1 MSPDKKNIL
10 VVCGTSVATSTV
22 VKERLK
28 EKLPDYGIEIG
39 NIVKAKA
46 AEAPGKV
53 DSGEYDIIVSTT
65 QLDKDRFDIP
75 IVKALSF
82 MTGQGEEESLEEIA
96 EILKDS

>member
-1 MSPDKKNIL
+1 MSPDTKNIL

-28 EKLPDYGIEIG
+28 EKLPDYGIEID
-39 NIVKAKA
+39 NIVKAKVS
-46 AEAPGKV
+46 EAPGKV
-53 DSGEYDIIVSTT
+53 DSGDYDIIVSTT
-65 QLDKDRFDIP
+65 QVDEERYEIP

-96 EILKDS
+96 EILKNS

>member
-22 VKERLK
+22 VKETLK
-28 EKLPDYGIEIG
+28 ERLPEYGIEIG

-46 AEAPGKV
+46 SEAPGKV
-53 DSGEYDIIVSTT
+53 ENADYDIIVSTT
-65 QLDKDRFDIP
+65 PLDESRYDVP

-82 MTGQGEEESLEEIA
+82 MTGQGEEETLEEIA
-96 EILKDS
+96 EILKQS